1 MSRKA
6 SRVIKN
12 TGYLYVR
19 MGITMFISLYT
30 TRLILNA
37 LGVTDFGIYGIVGS
51 AIAMLSFI
59 SSSMAQSTQR
69 FMSFAEGEQ
78 NEDNII
84 KVFSN
89 SVLLHVGVAIGV
101 VVLLEIAGYFFFS
114 YVLDI
119 PDQRLYAAK
128 FIYQCSIFATFISI
142 LGVPFDAMLNAH
154 ENMLY
159 YSVLGVM
166 ESILK
171 LGAAFW
177 VLYAATDKL
186 CLYGLLMAA
195 VTVIVTLLT
204 LSYCRC
210 HYQESRTFSFRNKD
224 NHLIKKMGAFAW
236 WNGTS
241 MASWLL
247 FHQGNGV
254 ILNHFH
260 GTLYNAAH
268 SVTYQL
274 SGQLGAFGNTA
285 IRALNPVIIKDAG
298 ARRYQEMYRA
308 TYLGDRISFFLISLC
323 NLPVLVN
330 LQPLLKW
337 WLKEVPVY
345 TEVFIYLYFAAVLL
359 ESTSMCLPIAIRGV
373 GDIKGYQLSCSL
385 FNIVSPVIIIL
396 LFIAHYPPYTIYAVM
411 IVSSFFKLCS
421 RVYYAGKVC
430 RFPLGELVV
439 NDVMRSISPF
449 ITCLLISLLFRYII
463 GGQGWMGV
471 VANMIIDVA
480 FYSCFFYYIGLTKED
495 RVYVSNLAKDF
506 SLKLLDNGVIRKY
519 EN

>member
-1 MSRKA
+1 MSRTA

-37 LGVTDFGIYGIVGS
+37 LGVMDFGIYGIVGS

-78 NEDNII
+78 NKDNII

-89 SVLLHVGVAIGV
+89 SVLLHAGVAIGV
-101 VVLLEIAGYFFFS
+101 VVLLEIAGYFFFE
-114 YVLDI
+114 YILDI
-119 PDQRLYAAK
+119 PDHRVFAAK

-159 YSVLGVM
+159 YSVMGVM
-166 ESILK
+166 ESLMK

-186 CLYGLLMAA
+186 CLYGLLMAV
-195 VTVIVTLLT
+195 VTVIVTFLT
-204 LSYCRC
+204 YSYCRG
-210 HYQESRTFSFRNKD
+210 HYQEARTFSFRNKD
-224 NHLIKKMGAFAW
+224 ILLINEMGAFAW

-298 ARRYQEMYRA
+298 ARRYQEMYRT

-345 TEVFIYLYFAAVLL
+345 TDIFIYLYFAAVLL

-411 IVSSFFKLCS
+411 IASSFLKLCS

-430 RFPLGELVV
+430 HFPLGDLVI
-439 NDVMRSISPF
+439 NDVIRSIFPF
-449 ITCLLISLLFRYII
+449 LVGLGLSLFVRYHIGSESVMEIGTNILFDIVCYSFLYYFLGFSQEDRLYII
-463 GGQGWMGV
+463 TLV
-471 VANMIIDVA
+471 KSSVSKII
-480 FYSCFFYYIGLTKED
+480 GK
-495 RVYVSNLAKDF
+495 
-506 SLKLLDNGVIRKY
+506 
-519 EN
+519 

>member
-12 TGYLYVR
+12 TGYLYAR

-51 AIAMLSFI
+51 AIGMLSFI

-69 FMSFAEGEQ
+69 FLSFAEGEQ
-78 NEDNII
+78 NEENII

-89 SVLLHVGVAIGV
+89 SIFLHVGVAVSV
-101 VVLLEIAGYFFFS
+101 VVLLEIAGFFFFS

-119 PDQRLYAAK
+119 PDHRLFAAK

-159 YSVLGVM
+159 YSVMGVM
-166 ESILK
+166 ESLMK

-186 CLYGLLMAA
+186 CFYGLLMAA
-195 VTVIVTLLT
+195 VTVIITFLT
-204 LSYCRC
+204 FSYCRG
-210 HYQESRTFSFRNKD
+210 HYQEARTFSFRNKD
-224 NHLIKKMGAFAW
+224 NLLIKKMGAFAW

-247 FHQGNGV
+247 FHQGNGI

-298 ARRYQEMYRA
+298 ARRYQEMYRS
-308 TYLGDRISFFLISLC
+308 TYLGDRVSFFLISLC

-373 GDIKGYQLSCSL
+373 GDIKGYQLTCSL

-411 IVSSFFKLCS
+411 IASSFLKLCS

-430 RFPLGELVV
+430 HFPLRELVI
-439 NDVMRSISPF
+439 NDVLRSVFPLILGLCVSLFVRYHISSGGV
-449 ITCLLISLLFRYII
+449 IEVGANILFDII
-463 GGQGWMGV
+463 
-471 VANMIIDVA
+471 
-480 FYSCFFYYIGLTKED
+480 FYSIIYFVIGFGKED
-495 RVYVSNLAKDF
+495 KQY
-506 SLKLLDNGVIRKY
+506 LLTFVKAAITKIKER
-519 EN
+519 